1 MGENARS
8 VITLLAGKREV
19 HVARLRHDVMSDSR
33 AALPNISDRKG
44 EQIGLPQQCPF
55 SLT

>member
-1 MGENARS
+1 MTENARS
-8 VITLLAGKREV
+8 VITLLAGEREV